1 MPRLMTSRTAR
12 RVTVFALICGAA
24 WTIGVG
30 SARAKGVETD
40 VRAGVYTDADAVG
53 FGAGVLTQV
62 SSDRRW
68 FFNPNL
74 EVGFGDRE
82 NLIAMNGDFHYDFS
96 QNNSLSVWMG
106 AGPAVLM
113 TDPSE
118 GASRTDVGLDLLTGV
133 GARSGSVRPFGQLK
147 AIVAD
152 NSQIVLQGGLRF

>member
-1 MPRLMTSRTAR
+1 MRRLMKSRTVR
-12 RVTVFALICGAA
+12 RITVFALMCGAA
-24 WTIGVG
+24 WTMGVG
-30 SARAKGVETD
+30 SARAKGVDTD

-53 FGAGVLTQV
+53 FGAGVLTSV

-82 NLIAMNGDFHYDFS
+82 NLIAMNGDFHYDFTE
-96 QNNSLSVWMG
+96 NNSVSVWMG
-106 AGPAVLM
+106 AGPAVLI

-118 GASRTDVGLDLLTGV
+118 GASRTDMGLNLLTGV

-147 AIVAD
+147 GVVSD
-152 NSQIVLQGGLRF
+152 NSQVVLEGGLHF